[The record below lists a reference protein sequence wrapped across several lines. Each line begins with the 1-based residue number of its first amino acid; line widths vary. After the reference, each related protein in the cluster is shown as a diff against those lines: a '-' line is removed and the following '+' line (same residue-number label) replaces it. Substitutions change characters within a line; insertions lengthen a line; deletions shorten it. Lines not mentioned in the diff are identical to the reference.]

1 MSRYHSPYAR
11 YERRSSRWPWVFA
24 LLIVVVAAGAAVIL
38 LRGDSADRLLKAAG
52 LSSGATATSQAL
64 AQSGPTTAPTAAP
77 TATTAAAT
85 RTPKPASPT
94 PTATA
99 ARAAVAASDQTPV
112 GGSLQAAATE
122 QARPTE
128 VPNPTASAGE
138 VVAGSPV
145 PTSEVQSP
153 LAAVQ
158 LWADRWSAGDYDG
171 LFALLTAEAVQAAAK
186 QSYLDQ
192 HNGDATGFDKVATA
206 DLKKLAHDYFVGRY
220 KGIAQAAGLTAVK
233 VTVTGEPNLD
243 GQVPIHVEMQSS
255 KFGNYAED
263 NAIQLRKEGDAWKV
277 AWTPSLIFKD
287 LGDGCIDSHVDS
299 VKRGSILDRN
309 GNPLA
314 YDVTVNTVG
323 VIPGELKNETR
334 TVAQL
339 AKILGMNVQDVKDKY
354 ANGQPNWFM
363 AIKNYPDPMDQNL
376 INALSPLPGVV
387 VHTGTARVYPLGA
400 AAAHI
405 TGYVTKVSADDLAA
419 DKTGTLS
426 DTDVI
431 GRAGIEAAAN
441 DVLAGNPGATLRVV
455 ECSTRAERKV
465 LVQRRPVPPKDL
477 ILTIEANFQK
487 QVDAAL
493 GDVSGSAV
501 VLDPRNGAVLALAS
515 RPSFDPNWFIDGL
528 TASQAKQVF
537 DDKKTPL
544 FDRALQ
550 YAYPTG
556 SIFKVITMSAA
567 MKYLGYTGDSQID
580 CPQEWSIPNT
590 NTVFRDWTDEYG
602 VGAQG
607 LLTLHNA
614 LVQSCNT
621 VFYELGYELDKKD
634 ENLLPGMAKAYGLGA
649 PTNIPYLQEIAGTVP
664 DPKWKL
670 DTLNDYWATGD
681 AVNLAIGQGYLLAT
695 PLQMANVYAAIANGG
710 ALLRPFIVE
719 YTRDADGTKTKVGQR
734 TVLNKIPLSHDQI
747 AEIQSALRD
756 QTSNQNGVGSAKV
769 FADFPWPI
777 AGKTGTAENQSNK
790 LQKPHSWFAA
800 WGPYGGKATIASIV
814 MVESSGEGV
823 TYAAPRTK
831 QIYEAYLQSNLSKS

>member
-11 YERRSSRWPWVFA
+11 YERRSSRWPWVWA
-24 LLIVVVAAGAAVIL
+24 GLIVVATVG
-38 LRGDSADRLLKAAG
+38 AG
-52 LSSGATATSQAL
+52 LIVLLGDAADGLPGPFGFSNGATATQPAL
-64 AQSGPTTAPTAAP
+64 ALNDPTT
-77 TATTAAAT
+77 TATAKVSATGTGAAT
-85 RTPKPASPT
+85 KTPKPAPPT
-94 PTATA
+94 PTVPSAAPKATT
-99 ARAAVAASDQTPV
+99 D
-112 GGSLQAAATE
+112 GNSLQAAATK
-122 QARPTE
+122 QAQPTAT
-128 VPNPTASAGE
+128 PNPAGTGDQVAAASPEA
-138 VVAGSPV
+138 
-145 PTSEVQSP
+145 TSQADSP

-158 LWADRWSAGDYDG
+158 LWADRWGAGDYDG
-171 LFALLTAEAVQAAAK
+171 LFALFSADAVQAAAK
-186 QSYLDQ
+186 EAYLDQ
-192 HNGDATGFDKVATA
+192 HNGDETGFDKVPAAT
-206 DLKKLAHDYFVGRY
+206 KQQLAHDYVVGRY
-220 KGIAQAAGLTAVK
+220 QGIADVAGLTSVK
-233 VTVTGEPNLD
+233 VTVTGQPNLD
-243 GQVPIHVEMQSS
+243 TQVPIHVVMESR
-255 KFGNYAED
+255 KVGEYAED
-263 NAIQLRKEGDAWKV
+263 NVIQLRKEGDSWKV

-287 LGDGCIDSHVDS
+287 LGDGCIDYDVDA

-309 GNPLA
+309 GDPLA
-314 YDVTVNTVG
+314 YDATVNTVG
-323 VIPGELKNETR
+323 IIPGELENETE
-334 TVAQL
+334 TVKQL
-339 AKILGMNVQDVKDKY
+339 AQILGMSVQDVKDKY
-354 ANGQPNWFM
+354 ADGQPDWFM
-363 AIKNYPDPMDQNL
+363 AIKNYPDPMSEDL

-387 VHTGTARVYPLGA
+387 VHQGTARIYPLGA

-405 TGYVTKVSADDLAA
+405 TGYVTKVSADDIAA
-419 DKTGTLS
+419 DKTGALS
-426 DTDVI
+426 DADVI

-441 DVLAGNPGATLRVV
+441 DLLTGKPGATLRVV

-477 ILTIEANFQK
+477 ILTIDAGFQK

-515 RPSFDPNWFIDGL
+515 HPSFDPNWFVEGL
-528 TASQAKQVF
+528 TESQAKQVF
-537 DDKKTPL
+537 DEKKTPL

-567 MKYLGYTGDSQID
+567 MKDLGYTGDSQID

-590 NTVFRDWTDEYG
+590 DTVFRDWTDEYG

-634 ENLLPGMAKAYGLGA
+634 ESLLPDMAKAYGLGA
-649 PTNIPYLQEIAGTVP
+649 PTDIPYLQEIGGTVP

-695 PLQMANVYAAIANGG
+695 PLQMANVYATIANGG
-710 ALLRPFIVE
+710 TLLRPFIVE
-719 YTRDADGTKTKVGQR
+719 FTRDKDGTQTRVGKRKVI
-734 TVLNKIPLSHDQI
+734 NEIPLSADQM

-790 LQKPHSWFAA
+790 LQKPHAWFAA
-800 WGPYGGKATIASIV
+800 WGPYGKKATIASIV

-823 TYAAPRTK
+823 QFAAPRTK
-831 QIYEAYLQSNLSKS
+831 AIYEAYLKSDLADS